1 MAKKQIVLVLTEP
14 TEGEENEFN
23 RYYEDQHLGEV
34 LETTGW
40 KSAQR
45 FKLVD
50 QAGCEC
56 PLPYLALYETEAMEG
71 KTAIEVMNESRK
83 DRVQSGALN
92 KKTAAAWVFEEIGPE
107 HEP

>member
-83 DRVQSGALN
+83 DRVPVSYTHLTLPTN
-92 KKTAAAWVFEEIGPE
+92 REV
-107 HEP
+107 

>member
-45 FKLVD
+45 F
-50 QAGCEC
+50 
-56 PLPYLALYETEAMEG
+56 
-71 KTAIEVMNESRK
+71 
-83 DRVQSGALN
+83 
-92 KKTAAAWVFEEIGPE
+92 
-107 HEP
+107 